1 MNKTEYKVIELLE
14 EIGLIQIEHKDLT
27 LIEDLGFDSLKLVML
42 LVMIEENFGIE
53 LDESD
58 MDPYM
63 LLTVEDVIRLVF
75 KYVKET

>member
-14 EIGLIQIEHKDLT
+14 EISLSHIEHKDMT
-27 LIEDLGFDSLKLVML
+27 LIGDLGFDSLKLVML
-42 LVMIEENFGIE
+42 LVMIEENFNVE

-75 KYVKET
+75 KYVKEK

>member
-14 EIGLIQIEHKDLT
+14 DIGLSQIDHKDMK
-27 LIEDLGFDSLKLVML
+27 LIDDLGFDSLKLVLL
-42 LVMIEENFGIE
+42 LVMIEENFNVE

-75 KYVKET
+75 KYVKEK

>member
-1 MNKTEYKVIELLE
+1 MNETEYRVIELIR
-14 EIGLIQIEHKDLT
+14 EIGLTEIEHKDLT
-27 LIEDLGFDSLKLVML
+27 LIDDLGFDSLKLVML

-58 MDPYM
+58 MDPYT

-75 KYVKET
+75 RYVKEK

>member
-1 MNKTEYKVIELLE
+1 MNKTEYKVIELLR
-14 EIGLIQIEHKDLT
+14 EIGLAQIDHKDLT

-75 KYVKET
+75 KYVKED